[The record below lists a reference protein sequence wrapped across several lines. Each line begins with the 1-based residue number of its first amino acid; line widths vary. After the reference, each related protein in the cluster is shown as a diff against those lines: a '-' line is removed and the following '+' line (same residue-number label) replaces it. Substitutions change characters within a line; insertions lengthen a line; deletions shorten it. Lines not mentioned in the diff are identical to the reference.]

1 MKIEN
6 DLVEVVVK
14 KSNSLSAIPELTST
28 TNNPPTSPEREIDYR
43 SEQLNHF
50 KTDVNINIYP
60 ENNLNMPA
68 NAADLV
74 QRCRNAYESGKT
86 KSISFREKQLK
97 QLLKMYQENESQ
109 FIAALASDLR
119 KSKNE
124 AYLSEINIVVADVIN
139 TLHYLK
145 EWTAP
150 EKVEKG
156 LANALDDVLLCK
168 DPYGVCLVVGAWNYP
183 IQLTLLPV
191 TGAIAAGNCVIIKPS
206 EVSPATAKII
216 AELIPKYLDQDCFQV
231 YLGGVNETTELLK
244 QRFDYIFYTG
254 STAVG
259 KIVRAAANEYLTPVT
274 LELGGKSP
282 VFIDNTANLD
292 ITVKRVMWGKLLNA
306 GQTCIAP
313 DYVLCSQQIQA
324 QFVEKAKRILAQ
336 WYGSSAKNSADLCRI
351 VSDKHFQRLRDLMSS
366 GKVAVGG
373 DFDASER
380 YIEPTILTDVKEDDP
395 VMKEE
400 IFGPILPIVT
410 VDSAYEA
417 IGFINKRPKPLS
429 LYIFSS
435 DKKVQQMFLTQTHS
449 GSVCVNDTL
458 MQYTVDTLPF
468 GGVGASGIGAYHG
481 RYTFD
486 TFSHKKSVLV
496 KNFNPIAESLG
507 SARYPPL
514 TDRKTAAVKFLL
526 AKRYGLS
533 LSFLPYLIVFGCG
546 MASAFALKYIAKA
559 LYSDDGNE

>member
-1 MKIEN
+1 M
-6 DLVEVVVK
+6 
-14 KSNSLSAIPELTST
+14 S
-28 TNNPPTSPEREIDYR
+28 
-43 SEQLNHF
+43 
-50 KTDVNINIYP
+50 
-60 ENNLNMPA
+60 A

-97 QLLKMYQENESQ
+97 QLLKMYKENESK

-124 AYLSEINIVVADVIN
+124 ALLSEINIVVADITN
-139 TLHYLK
+139 TIHYLK

-150 EKVEKG
+150 AKAEKG
-156 LANALDDVLLCK
+156 LAFALDDVLVCK
-168 DPYGVCLVVGAWNYP
+168 DPYGVCLVIGAWNYP
-183 IQLTLLPV
+183 IQLSLVPAA
-191 TGAIAAGNCVIIKPS
+191 GAIAAGNCVIIKPS
-206 EVSPATAKII
+206 EVSPATAKLI
-216 AELIPKYLDQDCFQV
+216 AELIPKYLDQDCYQV

-254 STAVG
+254 STSVG
-259 KIVRAAANEYLTPVT
+259 KIIRAAANEHLTPVT

-282 VFIDNTANLD
+282 AFIDNTANLD
-292 ITVKRVMWGKLLNA
+292 ITVKRLMWGKLFNA

-313 DYVLCSQQIQA
+313 DYVLCSRQIQT
-324 QFVEKAKRILAQ
+324 QFVEKAKQVLDQ
-336 WYGSSAKNSADLCRI
+336 WYGSSVKNSPDFCRI
-351 VSDKHFQRLRDLMSS
+351 VSDKHFLRLKDLMSR

-380 YIEPTILTDVKEDDP
+380 YISPTILTDVKEDDP
-395 VMKEE
+395 VMTEE

-417 IGFINKRPKPLS
+417 IGFINKRSKPLS

-449 GSVCVNDTL
+449 GAVCINDTI
-458 MQYTVDTLPF
+458 MHYTVDTLPF

-496 KNFNPIAESLG
+496 KNFNPIGESLG

-514 TDRKTAAVKFLL
+514 TDRKAATVKFLL
-526 AKRYGLS
+526 TKRYGLS
-533 LSFLPYLIVFGCG
+533 LGLSILPYLLVFGCG
-546 MASAFALKYIAKA
+546 MASAFAIKYIAKYLLILVNDVSIIHKV